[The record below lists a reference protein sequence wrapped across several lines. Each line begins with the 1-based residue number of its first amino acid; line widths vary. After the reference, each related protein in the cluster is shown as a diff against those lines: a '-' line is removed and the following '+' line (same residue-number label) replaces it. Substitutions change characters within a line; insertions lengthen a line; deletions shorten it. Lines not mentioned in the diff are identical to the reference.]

1 MTLLVS
7 RKRGLAMLSAEEI
20 ERYDRQIMIQE
31 IGKGGQIRL
40 KRSKVFVAGAGGLG
54 SPVSMYL
61 AAAGIGSLRIV
72 DHDRVE
78 LSNLNRQILHWDQD
92 IQKRK
97 VDSALEKLRKLNAS
111 VSIEVIEK
119 SITEENVLN
128 LVADCDGIVDAMD
141 NLPTRYILNKA
152 ALDKNIPFFHGA
164 VRGFEGRA
172 MTVVPGES
180 ACLRCLYRG
189 PVPPEKFPVI
199 GVTPAVVG
207 CIQATEVIKWVVGI
221 GELLTNRLL
230 VYDGLNMRFTEF
242 KVNRNPE
249 CEHCGQ
255 EARKG

>member
-1 MTLLVS
+1 
-7 RKRGLAMLSAEEI
+7 MLSAQEI
-20 ERYDRQIMIQE
+20 ERYDRQIMIHE
-31 IGKGGQIRL
+31 IGEAGQARL
-40 KRSKVFVAGAGGLG
+40 KRSKIFVAGAGGLG
-54 SPVSMYL
+54 SPVSIYL

-97 VDSALEKLRKLNAS
+97 VDSALEKLTHLNPS
-111 VSIEVIEK
+111 VNIEAIGET
-119 SITEENVLN
+119 ITEKNVLD

-152 ALDKNIPFFHGA
+152 ALQKKIPFFHGA

-172 MTVVPGES
+172 MTVVPWES

-207 CIQATEVIKWVVGI
+207 CIQATEVIKRIVGA
-221 GELLTNRLL
+221 GGLLTNRLL
-230 VYDGLNMRFTEF
+230 LYDGLNMRFTEF
-242 KVNRNPE
+242 KVNRNPD
-249 CEHCGQ
+249 CEHCGH
-255 EARKG
+255 ESRKD